1 MNSQARHDSTPRKRR
16 AAAGNGTSIRVVHHI
31 QLSNAPRTYDAS
43 DSTTV
48 PGSIDAFFAALMRDL
63 PDPNLTIAAPT
74 PDFGIGMATGTTAA
88 LTTVL
93 NALHDANEQLASQAL
108 VIIQLEDTIGRL
120 AKRIDPTAS
129 HTLPTT

>member
-1 MNSQARHDSTPRKRR
+1 MP
-16 AAAGNGTSIRVVHHI
+16 
-31 QLSNAPRTYDAS
+31 
-43 DSTTV
+43 
-48 PGSIDAFFAALMRDL
+48 
-63 PDPNLTIAAPT
+63 
-74 PDFGIGMATGTTAA
+74 TGTTAA